1 MIKFNVR
8 KLYKAA
14 SILGLIGTAVASVA
28 AIKTGVFDSPAA
40 IREFVQA
47 GGIFAP
53 LLFVV
58 IQVIQVVIPI
68 IPGGVTLLAGVI
80 IFGAFWGFIYNY
92 VGIVIGSMI
101 AFQMVR
107 KLGRPF
113 LQSAFSMHYDKYI
126 GWLDKGKGFDRM
138 FALAI
143 LLPIAPDDF
152 LCMLAGLTKMSFKKL
167 TVILILCKPPTIMV
181 YSILLSTV
189 TAWMTSLFHF

>member
-1 MIKFNVR
+1 MIKFNAG
-8 KLYKAA
+8 KFYKAA
-14 SILGLIGTAVASVA
+14 SILGLIGTTAVSAA
-28 AIKTGVFDSPAA
+28 AIKTGVFESPEA

-53 LLFVV
+53 LLFVA
-58 IQVIQVVIPI
+58 IQVIQVVLPI
-68 IPGGVTLLAGVI
+68 IPGGVTQLAGVI

-113 LQSAFSMHYDKYI
+113 LQSVFNKHYDKYI
-126 GWLDKGKGFDRM
+126 GWLDKGKKFDRM
-138 FALAI
+138 FAIAI

-167 TVILILCKPPTIMV
+167 TVILVLCKPPTIIA
-181 YSILLSTV
+181 YSILLSTIA
-189 TAWMTSLFHF
+189 AWMTSLFHF